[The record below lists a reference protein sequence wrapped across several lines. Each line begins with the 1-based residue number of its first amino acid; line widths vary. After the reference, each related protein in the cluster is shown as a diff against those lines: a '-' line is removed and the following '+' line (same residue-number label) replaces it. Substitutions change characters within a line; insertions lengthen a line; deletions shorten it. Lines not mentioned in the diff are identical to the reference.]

1 MKKIKTL
8 SIALGILLISL
19 LVLNPNI
26 AYAAETKRNLTYQKT
41 RPYSDDNGDN
51 VNDNEE
57 YLLRRGVTGN
67 SDLQYSVVK
76 IYDPTDSNNKFKD
89 IFYCLRGGKGFG
101 SVDYNLPGEVAQEY
115 TVLEDMKKN
124 ADSVISKYQEL
135 YNVNLNRTEPTITFN
150 GKSYNNINIYNAIL
164 WIADN
169 AYLPV
174 TTEKYNAEEYKTELL
189 TKIGIAKVNQ
199 SMITD
204 DDLEVIQQL
213 AFWYFANYDENGKE
227 GTVSVETQA
236 IANLLKLKING
247 DNNNTVTFDNPK
259 TQKVRGNYLNLIY
272 QYFVENAIKEG
283 EKTDST
289 IRNTANNSSD
299 IRFDKNVKFKV
310 EKIEEDNDGPEIEKY
325 YKIGPFKVTA
335 TDKRSNFNIALI
347 DGAGNII
354 NPYYY
359 FSQEDSS
366 WQRTEIFKVMDST
379 TGEEVSNLKYDT
391 EYYIELYVTAEDE
404 GAISEWVDID
414 ASNFS
419 LEVSQTNKWTTENF
433 LFKGNEDQAVI
444 EIKRDQETVKDTVST
459 EVPKRY
465 DLALRK
471 FITSIKRG
479 ETNIDVA
486 SRIPS
491 IDTTTLI
498 NGITDRTG
506 TVQHTATYT
515 HSKTPLTVE
524 TGDIVTYKIRVYNE
538 GEVDGKATE
547 VTDYLPE
554 GLELVAGGNNTWI
567 AGTQITLKNGSKVTP
582 ITSNDLKDTTI
593 KAFDK
598 TKTSETT
605 AGIWQKADKGEGGL
619 YYADLEVQC
628 KVVATASGVD
638 QNLRNI
644 AAITADDGDDADSVP
659 EKPDLD
665 NYNPTENNSTYQ
677 QDDDDYEDLKLA
689 KKEFDLSLRKFISKV
704 ERVNAETSEK
714 ETINIASRVP
724 QIKIADLKSG
734 KDSTAKY
741 VHPKNTLTLKRGDII
756 TYTIRVYNEGGLDG
770 YVTEVKDYLP
780 EGLELVEGENE
791 EWTQN
796 ENILTTTSLADK
808 KLLAYNKNTTSVAEG
823 TNWQKAIDDNSGL
836 YYYDLQVVCKIK
848 DEVTDGAILKNV
860 AEISADKAL
869 PTDIDDRDS
878 IPNNVYEDNKHTPG
892 QEVDGYTPGEQD
904 DDDFE
909 QVTVE
914 PAEVFDLALR
924 KYIVSVNEKVLTG
937 EESRVPNIDVTPL
950 KQSETTADYK
960 HKKDPVEVAMG
971 DIVTYRFTV
980 YNEGDLKGY
989 VYSITDYL
997 PKGLEFDAESNTK
1010 FIEAKASGKYTAE
1023 ELEGKEYI
1031 YSIDKEKNTIT
1042 ISKKPSLTEVGL
1054 QETLFTLD
1062 PFNGEQLDSE
1072 SIDIKFKV
1080 TAAES
1085 GNDQVLT
1092 NVATMDYA
1100 SAPRPQE
1107 EKTKDRDSES
1117 TTFTEPTAE
1126 KLLEQLPGY
1135 KGNDKNKTDLT
1146 DSNYHYEGQQDD
1158 DDFEKIIVKGKTF
1171 DLSLRKY
1178 ITTLNGTKLE
1188 GDKDRTPQIDTTKLK
1203 EGKATTAI
1211 YKHPKDALTVRKG
1224 DIVTYKIRVYN
1235 EGQRDGYATLV
1246 TDYLPEGLGFL
1257 PGYTNNSVWLVPK
1270 VTGEDGKETLPEGVK
1285 TISLVGES
1293 GFYNDE
1299 SSIDKNKIKLEDFK
1313 DPITEEVPIDY
1324 SGIQIVTG
1332 ERLAISTKSL
1342 EDKKIKSY
1350 KSEKAEEDLWQ
1361 QSTNDENDGLFYQEV
1376 EITCIVLKENTYR
1389 GILKNV
1395 AEITGAKD
1403 SEGTEIKNKGDDRDS
1418 EPNNVYEDDKHTPG
1432 QEVDGY
1438 TPGEQDDDDFEKLQL
1453 KYFDLA
1459 LRKFITK
1466 VDDKA
1471 PETSREPVPDVT
1483 TLIDGTYDRNGKKEY
1498 TATYNHT
1505 KEPLWVKN
1513 GSDVEYTIR
1522 VYNEGSEDGYAYEV
1536 SDDIPEGLIFD
1547 PENATNKSYGWTMYR
1562 EMTEEDEDVAKEDI
1576 IEYNGK
1582 KYVVTTK
1589 AEEATMI
1596 RTRYLEKTLIKAFNP
1611 ETKELSHADVKVV
1624 FTVKEPKDSK
1634 DFDKDR
1640 VIINQAQI
1648 TEDSGND
1655 EDSEPNKWQDEDDE
1669 DIEKVRIPIFD
1680 LSLLKWVTQSVV
1692 TVDGKT
1698 TTTNTGFKPNQG
1710 LTESTGEDIRN
1721 NSEAEPMAKVELDK
1735 KKLSKTVVK
1744 FVYKIRVTNEG
1755 EIPGYATEITD
1766 YIPEGLEF
1774 HEEDGNNKA
1783 LGWVKSGDDKIITRA
1798 LETTLLNPG
1807 ESKEVEVT
1815 FRWINS
1821 EKNLGEKINI
1831 AEISEDANNYNTD
1844 DIDSTPNN
1852 KENPYDKEQEDDDD
1866 FALVILSIKTGAA
1879 EFIQYFTIITISVAI
1894 LGAGVYLIKRYVLIS

>member
-1 MKKIKTL
+1 MKKIRTL
-8 SIALGILLISL
+8 SIALGIILISL

-26 AYAAETKRNLTYQKT
+26 AYAAETKRNLTYQRT

-51 VNDNEE
+51 NIDNEE
-57 YLLRRGVTGN
+57 YTFARNKDG
-67 SDLQYSVVK
+67 QEFKYSIVK
-76 IYDPTDSNNKFKD
+76 IFDYNKRELETPYKKFEDS
-89 IFYCLRGGKGFG
+89 FYCIRGGKGFG
-101 SVDYNLPGEVAQEY
+101 SVEFGDSSSTNSTKY
-115 TVLEDMKKN
+115 TVIEDMKSN
-124 ADSVISKYQEL
+124 ANDVIAKYKEL
-135 YNVNLNRTEPTITFN
+135 YNINLDRTENITFN
-150 GKSYNNINIYNAIL
+150 EKTYNNVNIYNAML

-174 TTEKYNAEEYKTELL
+174 STDKYNAQEYKTELL

-199 SMITD
+199 GMITD

-213 AFWYFANYDENGKE
+213 AFWYFANYDENGKNE
-227 GTVSVETQA
+227 SVSTTNPTPVNWLA
-236 IANLLKLKING
+236 ING
-247 DNNNTVTFDNPK
+247 SNDAFGT
-259 TQKVRGNYLNLIY
+259 RRANYLNRIY
-272 QYFVENAIKEG
+272 QYFIEEALKEG
-283 EKTDST
+283 SDSASK
-289 IRNTANNSSD
+289 IRETTNSDSVN
-299 IRFDKNVKFKV
+299 IEFDKNIKFGV
-310 EKIEEDNDGPEIEKY
+310 EDKNSTGTKPNPYENY
-325 YKIGPFKVTA
+325 YLIGPFKITTNDA
-335 TDKRSNFNIALI
+335 RYNDFELALK
-347 DGAGNII
+347 DGKGNIVNQYFYFEQTEDTLKRMQIFDVI
-354 NPYYY
+354 N
-359 FSQEDSS
+359 S
-366 WQRTEIFKVMDST
+366 TGNKVELEKVT
-379 TGEEVSNLKYDT
+379 YNN
-391 EYYIELYVTAEDE
+391 EYYIKLYKSAMEF
-404 GAISEWVDID
+404 VDID
-414 ASNFS
+414 CSKFS
-419 LEVSQTNKWTTENF
+419 LKVSKTGKWATANF
-433 LFKGNEDQAVI
+433 LYATGNDQAVI
-444 EIKRDQETVKDTVST
+444 EIKRDKAEAEDEIST

-471 FITSIKRG
+471 FITAIKRG
-479 ETNIDVA
+479 ETNVEVA
-486 SRIPS
+486 SRTPS

-506 TVQHTATYT
+506 KKQYTATYT
-515 HSKTPLTVE
+515 HSKDALTVE
-524 TGDIVTYKIRVYNE
+524 TGDIVTYTIRVYNE
-538 GEVDGKATE
+538 GEIDGKATE

-554 GLELVAGGNNTWI
+554 GLELVSGGKNKWTAG
-567 AGTQITLKNGSKVTP
+567 AQITLANGSKVTP
-582 ITSNDLKDTTI
+582 ITSTDLSNTTI

-598 TKTSETT
+598 TKTSEATT
-605 AGIWQKADKGEGGL
+605 GIWQKADKGEGGL

-628 KVVATASGVD
+628 KVVATASGLD

-644 AAITADDGDDADSVP
+644 AAITADDGDDEDSVP

-665 NYNPTENNSTYQ
+665 DYKPEENNSTYQ
-677 QDDDDYEDLKLA
+677 QDDDDYEDLVL
-689 KKEFDLSLRKFISKV
+689 
-704 ERVNAETSEK
+704 
-714 ETINIASRVP
+714 P
-724 QIKIADLKSG
+724 G
-734 KDSTAKY
+734 KT
-741 VHPKNTLTLKRGDII
+741 
-756 TYTIRVYNEGGLDG
+756 
-770 YVTEVKDYLP
+770 
-780 EGLELVEGENE
+780 
-791 EWTQN
+791 
-796 ENILTTTSLADK
+796 
-808 KLLAYNKNTTSVAEG
+808 
-823 TNWQKAIDDNSGL
+823 
-836 YYYDLQVVCKIK
+836 
-848 DEVTDGAILKNV
+848 
-860 AEISADKAL
+860 
-869 PTDIDDRDS
+869 
-878 IPNNVYEDNKHTPG
+878 
-892 QEVDGYTPGEQD
+892 
-904 DDDFE
+904 
-909 QVTVE
+909 
-914 PAEVFDLALR
+914 FDLALR
-924 KYIVSVNEKVLTG
+924 KYITEVNGTKLEDT
-937 EESRVPNIDVTPL
+937 RVPDIDITKL
-950 KQSETTADYK
+950 ASGEATTADYK
-960 HKKDPVEVAMG
+960 HKKDPVEVKNG

-997 PKGLEFDAESNTK
+997 PEGLEFDAESNPK
-1010 FIEAKASGKYTAE
+1010 FIEAKTSGEYTSE

-1031 YSIDKEKNTIT
+1031 YSINKEKNTIT
-1042 ISKKPSLTEVGL
+1042 ISKIESAEKTGL
-1054 QETLFTLD
+1054 QAYLFALD

-1072 SIDIKFKV
+1072 SIDVKFKV
-1080 TAAES
+1080 TAKES

-1092 NVATMDYA
+1092 NVATMNYT

-1107 EKTKDRDSES
+1107 EKVKDRDSEP

-1126 KLLEQLPGY
+1126 KLLEPLPGY
-1135 KGNDKNKTDLT
+1135 KGKDKNKTDLT

-1158 DDFEKIIVKGKTF
+1158 DDFEKIIVKGKPF

-1178 ITTLNGTKLE
+1178 ITSLNGTKLE

-1203 EGKATTAI
+1203 TGEETTAI
-1211 YKHPKDALTVRKG
+1211 YKHPKNALTVRKG

-1235 EGQRDGYATLV
+1235 EAQRDGYATLV
-1246 TDYLPEGLGFL
+1246 TDYLPDGLGFL
-1257 PGYTNNSVWLVPK
+1257 PGYTNNSAWLVPK

-1285 TISLVGES
+1285 TISLVGEN
-1293 GFYNDE
+1293 GFYSNE
-1299 SSIDKNKIKLEDFK
+1299 TSIDKNKIKLEDFK
-1313 DPITEEVPIDY
+1313 DPVTEEVPTDY

-1342 EDKKIKSY
+1342 EDKKIKAY
-1350 KSEKAEEDLWQ
+1350 KSEKAEGDLWQ

-1403 SEGTEIKNKGDDRDS
+1403 SEGTEIKVKGDDRDS
-1418 EPNNVYEDDKHTPG
+1418 EPNNVYEDDKHTPK
-1432 QEVDGY
+1432 QEVNGY
-1438 TPGEQDDDDFEKLQL
+1438 TPGEQDDDDFEQLQL

-1466 VDDKA
+1466 VDNEA
-1471 PETSREPVPDVT
+1471 PKTSREPVPDVT
-1483 TLIDGTYDRNGKKEY
+1483 TLINGTYDRNGKKEY

-1505 KEPLWVKN
+1505 KDPLWVKN
-1513 GSDVEYTIR
+1513 GSNVEYTIR

-1536 SDDIPEGLIFD
+1536 SDDIPEGLLFD
-1547 PENATNKSYGWTMYR
+1547 PENEINKSYGWTMYR
-1562 EMTEEDEDVAKEDI
+1562 EMTEKDKDMSEEDI

-1582 KYVVTTK
+1582 KYVVTKK

-1634 DFDKDR
+1634 EFDKDR

-1648 TEDSGND
+1648 TEDSGDD

-1669 DIEKVRIPIFD
+1669 DIEKIRIPIFD

-1692 TVDGKT
+1692 TVDEKT

-1710 LTESTGEDIRN
+1710 LTESTGEGIRK

-1774 HEEDGNNKA
+1774 HEEDGNNKS

-1831 AEISEDANNYNTD
+1831 AEISEDANDYNTD

-1852 KENPYDKEQEDDDD
+1852 KENPYNKEQEDDDD
-1866 FALVILSIKTGAA
+1866 FALVILSIKTGATQ
-1879 EFIQYFTIITISVAI
+1879 FMQYFTIVTISVAI
-1894 LGAGVYLIKRYVLIS
+1894 LGAGVYLIKRYVLTE